1 MVALGVRR
9 PQVSGQVFNSLL
21 SGDGFPGTPPIRA
34 METPVPMEGAGETP
48 TFQPPRPASNRP
60 DYAAMMMDAIGP
72 EPKMSGLQK
81 AAAIIG
87 PALMAATGN
96 AAGASQAQA
105 MIADRQ
111 NSYADRR
118 RQALMEA
125 VKWGREDDL
134 AREKASQ
141 PQFFSGNEDRIRYDP
156 TTGTS
161 TRVYNAPQDFED
173 YAATGGLEPGTPE
186 YFSAVQ
192 DYVLRGSGPTAFNY
206 DRQLEQLRQAGRISL
221 EGTRHQNRLDVRGA
235 PTYRDLHPKPKAAG
249 GSPKGP
255 KARPTATGPNGQKI
269 EWDGNAW
276 VPVR

>member
-21 SGDGFPGTPPIRA
+21 SGDGFPGTPPIPA
-34 METPVPMEGAGETP
+34 AEPPMAGNGEAT
-48 TFQPPRPASNRP
+48 TFQPPRPSSSRP

-96 AAGASQAQA
+96 VSGANQAQA

-111 NSYADRR
+111 NSFADRR

-134 AREKASQ
+134 AREKANQ

-156 TTGTS
+156 ATGTS

-173 YAATGGLEPGTPE
+173 YAAAGGLEPGSPE

-192 DYVLRGSGPTAFNY
+192 DYVLRGNGPTAFNY
-206 DRQLEQLRQAGRISL
+206 DRQLEQVRQAGRISL
-221 EGTRHQNRLDVRGA
+221 EGTRHQNRLNVRGA
-235 PTYRDLHPKPKAAG
+235 PTYRDLHPQPKAAT
-249 GSPKGP
+249 GSTKSG